1 MAQKGSSGADG
12 RQGGAPALAF
22 ERAPRRKLVETV
34 AERLLEA
41 VRMQPPGTRMPSER
55 ALAEQLGVGRST
67 VREALNG
74 LAALGAL
81 DIRHGRGVFVG
92 SSASP
97 TLDHEPVA
105 PALVRAQTRAL
116 IEARLVVQPEVA
128 RLAAARRTETDL
140 RALEKVLRGQ
150 RRLATGGSADRA
162 TRFGVEFDVRLAEAA
177 KNEVLGGMIRSLFHL
192 MLERVPRL
200 YELADGFGTWD
211 VEEHQG
217 IYLAVR
223 DRDGERAAARM
234 RDHVLAIETLYEG
247 LDAG

>member
-1 MAQKGSSGADG
+1 MAQNVPSSADG
-12 RQGGAPALAF
+12 RRGAEPALAF

-41 VRMQPPGTRMPSER
+41 VRTQPRGTRMPSER

-81 DIRHGRGVFVG
+81 DIRHGRGVFVA

-97 TLDHEPVA
+97 RLDHEPVA
-105 PALVRAQTRAL
+105 PAFVRAQTKAL

-140 RALEKVLRGQ
+140 RALEKVLEGQ
-150 RRLATGGSADRA
+150 QRLATGGSADRA
-162 TRFGVEFDVRLAEAA
+162 TRFGVEFNVRLAEAA
-177 KNEVLGGMIRSLFHL
+177 KNEVLNGFIRSLFHR

-200 YELADGFGTWD
+200 YELADGFGAWD
-211 VEEHQG
+211 VEEHRR

-223 DRDGERAAARM
+223 DADGERAAACM
-234 RDHVLAIETLYEG
+234 RDHVVAIRSLYEG

>member
-1 MAQKGSSGADG
+1 MAQNVPSSADG
-12 RQGGAPALAF
+12 PQGAEPSLAF

-41 VRMQPPGTRMPSER
+41 VRTQPQGTRMPSER

-81 DIRHGRGVFVG
+81 DIRHGRGVFVA
-92 SSASP
+92 SSASQR
-97 TLDHEPVA
+97 LDDEPVA
-105 PALVRAQTRAL
+105 PAFVRAQTNAL

-128 RLAAARRTETDL
+128 RLAAARRTESDL
-140 RALEKVLRGQ
+140 RALEKVLEGQ
-150 RRLATGGSADRA
+150 QRLATGGSADRA
-162 TRFGVEFDVRLAEAA
+162 TRFGVEFNVRLAEAA
-177 KNEVLGGMIRSLFHL
+177 KNEVLSGFIRSLFHR

-200 YELADGFGTWD
+200 YELADGFGAWD
-211 VEEHQG
+211 VEEHRR
-217 IYLAVR
+217 IYQAVG
-223 DRDGERAAARM
+223 DGDGERAAACM
-234 RDHVLAIETLYEG
+234 RDHVVAIRSLYEG

>member
-1 MAQKGSSGADG
+1 MAQNVPSSADG
-12 RQGGAPALAF
+12 RRGAEPALAF

-41 VRMQPPGTRMPSER
+41 VRTQPSGTRMPSER

-81 DIRHGRGVFVG
+81 DIRHGRGVFVA

-97 TLDHEPVA
+97 RLDHEPVA
-105 PALVRAQTRAL
+105 PAFVRAQTKAL

-140 RALEKVLRGQ
+140 RALEKVLEGQ
-150 RRLATGGSADRA
+150 QRLATGGSADRA
-162 TRFGVEFDVRLAEAA
+162 TRFGVEFNVRLAEAA
-177 KNEVLGGMIRSLFHL
+177 KNEVLNGFIRSLFHR

-200 YELADGFGTWD
+200 YELADGFGAWD
-211 VEEHQG
+211 VEEHRR

-223 DRDGERAAARM
+223 DADGARAAACM
-234 RDHVLAIETLYEG
+234 SDHVVAIRSLYEG